1 MELFFDTSAIFAW
14 FSPRDGNHKKAS
26 VFMEKFRK
34 GETKFR
40 VLVTTDAIFTEVID
54 LTQIK
59 LGKSEALRLGNVLKQ
74 SRVIKIV
81 SITEEDRENAW
92 EIMKKFRD
100 QDSNFTDSLSFAA
113 MDRSGID
120 TAFTFDAHFEVHGY
134 STVS

>member
-14 FSPRDGNHKKAS
+14 FGPRDGNHKKAS

-59 LGKSEALRLGNVLKQ
+59 LGKTEALRLGNVLRR
-74 SRVIKIV
+74 STVIKIV
-81 SITEEDRENAW
+81 SIAGEDRENAW

-100 QDSNFTDSLSFAA
+100 QDSNFTDSLSFAV
-113 MDRSGID
+113 MDRAGID
-120 TAFTFDAHFEVHGY
+120 TAFTFDTHFEIHGY
-134 STVS
+134 GTVP